1 MSFRQKD
8 DTPRKWN
15 AFYQANEEL
24 IEAIGLPWA
33 TIETLDRFA
42 DLLHHRAVEH
52 HEDPTHFF
60 LDDLDV
66 EKRKLFRVLVVR
78 YVEAGFSGFGMDSM
92 IVGGDK
98 AFIKLARKYPAGF
111 TGFSKWGWQRVNEAP
126 SPLSEEWW
134 LDSSGLPDL
143 LWARLTVYS
152 DGSAEVLDLDGT
164 YHDFASRE
172 EAVDWL
178 SEDEY
183 SRMDDLIED
192 GLLPDTT
199 TPPSAPSEAEL
210 VLQMLVH
217 SARAAQSV

>member
-33 TIETLDRFA
+33 TVETLDRFA

-66 EKRKLFRVLVVR
+66 EKCKLFRVLVER
-78 YVEAGFSGFGMDSM
+78 YLEAGFSGSGMDYV
-92 IVGGDK
+92 IVGGYK
-98 AFIKLARKYPAGF
+98 AYFRLIRKYPASS
-111 TGFSKWGWQRVNEAP
+111 TVQWQRSAGEAAA
-126 SPLSEEWW
+126 PLSEEWW
-134 LDSSGLPDL
+134 LDSSALPDL
-143 LWARLTVYS
+143 YWARLTIFD

-164 YHDFASRE
+164 RHDFALRE
-172 EAVDWL
+172 EAVHWL

-192 GLLPDTT
+192 GELPDTT
-199 TPPSAPSEAEL
+199 TPPSASSDAEL

-217 SARAAQSV
+217 ADRGTRSA